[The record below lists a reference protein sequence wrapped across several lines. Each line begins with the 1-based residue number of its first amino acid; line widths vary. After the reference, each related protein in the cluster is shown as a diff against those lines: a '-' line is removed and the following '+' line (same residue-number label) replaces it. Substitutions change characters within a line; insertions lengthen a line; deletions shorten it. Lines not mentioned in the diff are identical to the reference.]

1 MRSTSLGR
9 SLVGSVTTL
18 SLLVSQL
25 GTAWACKKDRDCEG
39 DLICDDGQ
47 CVPLGGAAG
56 EPAEVATSGEA
67 APAPKAADEGVQTGD
82 SVRVDFQLPAPGE
95 RWSLLTQDDQLVCK
109 LPCSRWVPRSS
120 GYKLQLDGDTGAQ
133 AVVMVPENLGFS
145 PGRSVIARPNPGEP
159 PSAVPFVFAGLSLG
173 VGIYGEI
180 AFLTCNKD
188 DPEAPVDEEKECGG
202 KLAMFIGGF
211 AGALV
216 FALVGVA
223 TMTPPTL
230 DMRASDGAR
239 KEPFFRLGPGYAHAS
254 TGPSGVEMLLT
265 PSSLTGVF

>member
-39 DLICDDGQ
+39 DLICDGGQ

-56 EPAEVATSGEA
+56 EAAEVATSGEA
-67 APAPKAADEGVQTGD
+67 EAAPKAADEGVQTSD

-95 RWSLLTQDDQLVCK
+95 QWALLTENDQLVCK

-120 GYKLQLDGDTGAQ
+120 GYKLQLDGAAGAQ
-133 AVVMVPENLGFS
+133 AVVMVPADLGFAS
-145 PGRSVIARPNPGEP
+145 GRSVIAKPNPGEP

-173 VGIYGEI
+173 VGIYGEV
-180 AFLTCNKD
+180 AFLMCNED
-188 DPEAPVDEEKECGG
+188 DPDAPVDEEKECGG

-223 TMTPPTL
+223 TMTPAKL
-230 DMRASDGAR
+230 DMQASDVAR

-254 TGPSGVEMLLT
+254 TGKSGVEMLLT
-265 PSSLTGVF
+265 PTSLSGVF

>member
-1 MRSTSLGR
+1 VRSTSLGR

-56 EPAEVATSGEA
+56 EAAAVATSGDAKE
-67 APAPKAADEGVQTGD
+67 APKAVDEGEQTGD

-95 RWSLLTQDDQLVCK
+95 QWSLLTQDDQLVCK

-120 GYKLQLDGDTGAQ
+120 GYKLQLDGAKGAE
-133 AVVMVPENLGFS
+133 AVVMVPADLGFS
-145 PGRSVIARPNPGEP
+145 PGRSVVAKPNPGEP

-180 AFLTCNKD
+180 AFLTCNQD

-223 TMTPPTL
+223 TMTPPRL
-230 DMRASDGAR
+230 DMQASSSAR
-239 KEPFFRLGPGYAHAS
+239 QPFFRLGPGYAHAS
-254 TGPSGVEMLLT
+254 TGRSGVEMLLT
-265 PSSLTGVF
+265 PTSLSGVF